1 MGELTAVSP
10 RRIEGE
16 AFGGPVITIGTGPER
31 AAAAGAALARDLGPD
46 DPVAMVGV
54 VGGLSGHL
62 WPGHLVVAT
71 DLRTTED
78 ATPQR
83 LPGVHLLAEEL
94 RRYGHIVHTG
104 AIVSSRLPTTAPESD
119 PGSDPATAPE
129 PAALAAGDAIALD
142 TESAWL
148 AEGLGRHPLAVVL
161 AVADSGGHAPVAGGL
176 RALGALLRMRPAIE
190 RWAQAVQPRTVLLAG
205 PRSFCAG
212 VERAIDTV
220 ERALVRFGS
229 PVYVRRQIVHNTHVV
244 AGLEAKGAIFVE
256 EFDQVPD
263 GSTVVIAA
271 HGVSPAVRRQ
281 AASRPDL
288 NVIDATCPLVAKV
301 HHEARRF
308 ADGDHHIVLI
318 GHADHEEVVGTVG
331 EAPDRIHL
339 VEGPDDVGRL
349 DVPEGVPLAYLTQTT
364 LATDETA
371 EIVDALNT
379 RFPAIVGPTATDIC
393 YATQNRQDA
402 VRALA
407 GSCDLMLVVGS
418 ANSSNTAR
426 LVEAARRQGC
436 RAELIEDEADL
447 RLPWLL
453 DVDTI
458 GVTAGASAPESL
470 VQRVIEVLEELGPVD
485 VREQR
490 ITEETVQFAL
500 PRQVR

>member
-1 MGELTAVSP
+1 MADLTAVSP
-10 RRIEGE
+10 QRLE
-16 AFGGPVITIGTGPER
+16 AQALGGPVTTVGTGAEP
-31 AAAAGAALARDLGPD
+31 ATAAGRRLAARLQPGA
-46 DPVAMVGV
+46 PVAIVGV
-54 VGGLSGHL
+54 AGALGGHV

-71 DLRTTED
+71 ELRT
-78 ATPQR
+78 PSGSSPVR
-83 LPGVHLLAEEL
+83 LAGAHLLAEEL
-94 RRYGHIVHTG
+94 RRYGHWVHTG
-104 AIVSSRLPTTAPESD
+104 PIVSTSLPVPPSERRRLTD
-119 PGSDPATAPE
+119 G
-129 PAALAAGDAIALD
+129 GAIAMD

-148 AEGLGRHPLAVVL
+148 AEALGPRPVAVVR
-161 AVADSGGHAPVAGGL
+161 AVADTGGHAPVTGDL
-176 RALGALLRMRPAIE
+176 QALGALLRVRPALE
-190 RWAQAVQPRTVLLAG
+190 RWAEATRPRTVLLAG

-220 ERALVRFGS
+220 ERALERFGA

-256 EFDQVPD
+256 EFDEVPD

-271 HGVSPAVRRQ
+271 HGVSPAVRGQ
-281 AASRPDL
+281 AAARPDL

-318 GHADHEEVVGTVG
+318 GHAGHEEVVGTVG

-339 VEGPDDVGRL
+339 VEGPEDVERL
-349 DVPEGVPLAYLTQTT
+349 DLPDNVPLAYLTQTT
-364 LATDETA
+364 LATDETD
-371 EIVDALNT
+371 EVVGALHA
-379 RFPAIVGPTATDIC
+379 RFPAIVGPSATDIC

-407 GSCDLMLVVGS
+407 GACDLMLVVGS

-426 LVEAARRQGC
+426 LVEASRRQGC
-436 RAELIEDEADL
+436 RTELIEDESDL

-453 DVDTI
+453 DATTI
-458 GVTAGASAPESL
+458 GLTAGASAPESL
-470 VQRVIEVLEELGPVD
+470 VQRVVGVLEALGPVE
-485 VREQR
+485 VREHR
-490 ITEETVQFAL
+490 VTEETVQFAL

>member
-10 RRIEGE
+10 RQIE
-16 AFGGPVITIGTGPER
+16 AAAVGGRVIIMGTGPER
-31 AAAAGAALARDLGPD
+31 AAATGAELARDLGAD
-46 DPVAMVGV
+46 DPVAIVGA
-54 VGGLSGHL
+54 VGGLGGHL

-71 DLRTTED
+71 ELRTPED
-78 ATPQR
+78 ATPRR
-83 LPGVHLLAEEL
+83 LAGAHLLAEEL
-94 RRYGHIVHTG
+94 RRYGHWVHTG
-104 AIVSSRLPTTAPESD
+104 PVVSWRGAVPPSEQ
-119 PGSDPATAPE
+119 
-129 PAALAAGDAIALD
+129 AALAAAGAIAVD

-148 AEGLGRHPLAVVL
+148 AEALGPRPLAVVS

-176 RALGALLRMRPAIE
+176 RALGALLRVRPALE
-190 RWAQAVQPRTVLLAG
+190 RWARVVQPRTVLVAG

-220 ERALVRFGS
+220 ERALVRFGP

-281 AASRPDL
+281 AAARPDL

-339 VEGPDDVGRL
+339 VEGPEDVARL
-349 DVPEGVPLAYLTQTT
+349 NLPEDGPLAYLTQTT

-371 EIVDALNT
+371 EIVEALNV
-379 RFPAIVGPTATDIC
+379 RFPAIVGPSATDIC

-436 RAELIEDEADL
+436 RTELIEDQSDI

-453 DVDTI
+453 DAATV
-458 GVTAGASAPESL
+458 GLTAGASAPESL
-470 VQRVIEVLEELGPVD
+470 VQRVIEVLEELGPVE
-485 VREQR
+485 VREHR
-490 ITEETVQFAL
+490 IAEETVQFAL

>member
-1 MGELTAVSP
+1 MAELTAVSP
-10 RRIEGE
+10 RQIE
-16 AFGGPVITIGTGPER
+16 AVAVGGRVFTVGTGPER
-31 AAAAGAALARDLGPD
+31 VTAAGTELARNLAPG
-46 DPVAMVGV
+46 DPVALVGT
-54 VGGLSGHL
+54 VGGVSGHL
-62 WPGHLVVAT
+62 WPGHLVVGT
-71 DLRTTED
+71 ELRTTGDD
-78 ATPQR
+78 APR
-83 LPGVHLLAEEL
+83 KLPGALLLAEEL
-94 RRYGHIVHTG
+94 RRYGHFVHTG
-104 AIVSSRLPTTAPESD
+104 PIVSSRHPVHRCES
-119 PGSDPATAPE
+119 SESAA
-129 PAALAAGDAIALD
+129 PAAPLAAAAGDAIAVD

-148 AEGLGRHPLAVVL
+148 AGALGPRPLAVVL

-176 RALGALLRMRPAIE
+176 RALGALLRVRPALE
-190 RWAQAVQPRTVLLAG
+190 RWARVVRPRTVLLAG

-220 ERALVRFGS
+220 ERALVRFGP

-244 AGLEAKGAIFVE
+244 AGLEAKGAVFVE

-281 AASRPDL
+281 AAARPDL

-339 VEGPDDVGRL
+339 VEGPDDVARL
-349 DVPEGVPLAYLTQTT
+349 DLPDAAPLAYLTQTT

-371 EIVDALNT
+371 EVVDALNT
-379 RFPAIVGPTATDIC
+379 RFPAIVGPSATDIC

-426 LVEAARRQGC
+426 LVEAARRRGC
-436 RAELIEDEADL
+436 PTELIEDESDL

-453 DVDTI
+453 DADTV

-470 VQRVIEVLEELGPVD
+470 VQRVIEVLEELGPVE
-485 VREQR
+485 VREHR

-500 PRQVR
+500 PKQVR

>member
-1 MGELTAVSP
+1 M
-10 RRIEGE
+10 
-16 AFGGPVITIGTGPER
+16 
-31 AAAAGAALARDLGPD
+31 AAD
-46 DPVAMVGV
+46 
-54 VGGLSGHL
+54 
-62 WPGHLVVAT
+62 
-71 DLRTTED
+71 
-78 ATPQR
+78 
-83 LPGVHLLAEEL
+83 
-94 RRYGHIVHTG
+94 G
-104 AIVSSRLPTTAPESD
+104 AIAV
-119 PGSDPATAPE
+119 
-129 PAALAAGDAIALD
+129 D
-142 TESAWL
+142 TEAAWL
-148 AEGLGRHPLAVVL
+148 AEALGPRPLAVVL

-176 RALGALLRMRPAIE
+176 RALGALLRVRPALE
-190 RWAQAVQPRTVLLAG
+190 RWAQAVRPRTVLLAG

-220 ERALVRFGS
+220 ERALVRFGP

-244 AGLEAKGAIFVE
+244 AGLEAKGAVFVE

-281 AASRPDL
+281 AAARPDL

-339 VEGPDDVGRL
+339 VDGPDDVGRL
-349 DVPEGVPLAYLTQTT
+349 EVPEGVPLAYLTQTT

-371 EIVDALNT
+371 EIVEALNT
-379 RFPAIVGPTATDIC
+379 RFPAIVGPSATDIC

-436 RAELIEDEADL
+436 RTELIEDEADL

-453 DVDTI
+453 DADTV
-458 GVTAGASAPESL
+458 GLTAGASAPESV
-470 VQRVIEVLEELGPVD
+470 VQRVIEVLGELGPVD

>member
-10 RRIEGE
+10 RRIE
-16 AFGGPVITIGTGPER
+16 AMAVGGRVIAVGTGAER
-31 AAAAGAALARDLGPD
+31 AGATGARLARDLGPD
-46 DPVAMVGV
+46 DPVAIVGV
-54 VGGLSGHL
+54 TGALGGHQ

-71 DLRTTED
+71 ELRTTED
-78 ATPQR
+78 PAPRR
-83 LPGVHLLAEEL
+83 LAGAHLLAEEL
-94 RRYGHIVHTG
+94 RRYGHWVHTG
-104 AIVSSRLPTTAPESD
+104 PIVSSPHPV
-119 PGSDPATAPE
+119 PASE
-129 PAALAAGDAIALD
+129 LGGLAAGGAIAVD

-148 AEGLGRHPLAVVL
+148 AAALGPRPLAVVR
-161 AVADSGGHAPVAGGL
+161 AVADSAGHAPVAGGL
-176 RALGALLRMRPAIE
+176 RALGALLRVRPALE
-190 RWAQAVQPRTVLLAG
+190 RWAQVAHPRTVVLAG

-220 ERALVRFGS
+220 ERALLRFGP

-244 AGLEAKGAIFVE
+244 AGLEAKGAVFVE
-256 EFDQVPD
+256 EFDEVPD

-281 AASRPDL
+281 AAARPDL

-339 VEGPDDVGRL
+339 VEGPDDVARL
-349 DVPEGVPLAYLTQTT
+349 DLPEDVPLAYLTQTT

-371 EIVDALNT
+371 EVVEALNT
-379 RFPAIVGPTATDIC
+379 RFPAIVGPSATDIC

-407 GSCDLMLVVGS
+407 GSCELMLVVGS

-436 RAELIEDEADL
+436 RTELIEDESDL

-453 DVDTI
+453 DVTTV
-458 GVTAGASAPESL
+458 GVSAGASAPESL
-470 VQRVIEVLEELGPVD
+470 VQRVIEVLEQLGPVD
-485 VREQR
+485 VREHR

>member
-1 MGELTAVSP
+1 MADLTAVSP
-10 RRIEGE
+10 QRLE
-16 AFGGPVITIGTGPER
+16 AQALGGLVTTVGTGPEP
-31 AAAAGAALARDLGPD
+31 AAAAGRRLAAQLEPG
-46 DPVAMVGV
+46 DPVAIVGV
-54 VGGLSGHL
+54 AGALGGHV

-71 DLRTTED
+71 ELRTT
-78 ATPQR
+78 AGSSPLR
-83 LPGVHLLAEEL
+83 LAGAHLLAEEL
-94 RRYGHIVHTG
+94 RRYGHWVHTG
-104 AIVSSRLPTTAPESD
+104 PIVSSSLPVETSERQRLTAD
-119 PGSDPATAPE
+119 G
-129 PAALAAGDAIALD
+129 AIALD

-148 AEGLGRHPLAVVL
+148 AEALGPRPVAVVR
-161 AVADSGGHAPVAGGL
+161 AVADAGGHAPVAGDM
-176 RALGALLRMRPAIE
+176 RALGALLRVRPALE
-190 RWAQAVQPRTVLLAG
+190 RWAEATRPRTVLLAG

-220 ERALVRFGS
+220 ERALERFGS

-256 EFDQVPD
+256 EFDEVPD

-271 HGVSPAVRRQ
+271 HGVSPAVRGQ
-281 AASRPDL
+281 AAARPDL

-318 GHADHEEVVGTVG
+318 GHAGHEEVVGTVG

-339 VEGPDDVGRL
+339 VEGADDVARL
-349 DVPEGVPLAYLTQTT
+349 ELPEGVPLAYLTQTT
-364 LATDETA
+364 LATDETD
-371 EIVDALNT
+371 EVVGALHA
-379 RFPAIVGPTATDIC
+379 RFPAIVGPSATDIC

-407 GSCDLMLVVGS
+407 GACDLMLVVGS

-436 RAELIEDEADL
+436 RTELIEDESDL

-453 DVDTI
+453 DATTV
-458 GVTAGASAPESL
+458 GLTAGASAPESL
-470 VQRVIEVLEELGPVD
+470 VQRVIGVLEALGPVE
-485 VREQR
+485 VREHR
-490 ITEETVQFAL
+490 VTEETVQFAL

>member
-1 MGELTAVSP
+1 MAELTAVSP
-10 RRIEGE
+10 RGIE
-16 AFGGPVITIGTGPER
+16 AQALGGPVTTIGTGPEC
-31 AAAAGAALARDLGPD
+31 ATAAGTRLAGLLGPG
-46 DPVAMVGV
+46 DPVAIVGV
-54 VGGLSGHL
+54 ADALGGHL

-71 DLRTTED
+71 EVRTLDGAPPLRLAGAD
-78 ATPQR
+78 
-83 LPGVHLLAEEL
+83 LLAEEL
-94 RRYGHIVHTG
+94 RRYGHWVHTG
-104 AIVSSRLPTTAPESD
+104 PVVSSPH
-119 PGSDPATAPE
+119 PAT
-129 PAALAAGDAIALD
+129 PAERQRWAAGGAMAVD

-148 AEGLGRHPLAVVL
+148 AATLGRRPLAVVR

-176 RALGALLRMRPAIE
+176 RALGALLRVRPALE
-190 RWAQAVQPRTVLLAG
+190 RWAQAAHPRTVLLAG

-220 ERALVRFGS
+220 ERALTRFGP

-244 AGLEAKGAIFVE
+244 AGLEAKGAVFVE
-256 EFDQVPD
+256 EFDEVPD

-281 AASRPDL
+281 AADRPDL

-318 GHADHEEVVGTVG
+318 GHAGHEEVVGTVG

-339 VEGPDDVGRL
+339 VEGPEDVARL
-349 DVPEGVPLAYLTQTT
+349 NLPEDVPLAYLTQTT
-364 LATDETA
+364 LATDETD
-371 EIVDALNT
+371 EVVGALHA
-379 RFPAIVGPTATDIC
+379 RFPAIVGPSAADIC

-407 GSCDLMLVVGS
+407 GDCDLMLVVGS

-436 RAELIEDEADL
+436 RTELIEDESDL

-453 DVDTI
+453 DAATI
-458 GVTAGASAPESL
+458 GLTAGASAPESL
-470 VQRVIEVLEELGPVD
+470 VQGVVGVLEELGPVE
-485 VREQR
+485 VREHR

>member
-1 MGELTAVSP
+1 MGELTVVSP
-10 RRIEGE
+10 RRIEAEAVGE
-16 AFGGPVITIGTGPER
+16 PVTTIGTGPVR
-31 AAAAGAALARDLGPD
+31 AAAAGAELARDLGPH
-46 DPVAMVGV
+46 DPVAIVGA
-54 VGGLSGHL
+54 VGGLAGHL

-71 DLRTTED
+71 ELRTME
-78 ATPQR
+78 AAAPRQMA
-83 LPGVHLLAEEL
+83 GAHLLAEEL
-94 RRYGHIVHTG
+94 RRYGHFVHTG
-104 AIVSSRLPTTAPESD
+104 PIVSSRQVITQSEQ
-119 PGSDPATAPE
+119 
-129 PAALAAGDAIALD
+129 AAMAADGAIAVD

-148 AEGLGRHPLAVVL
+148 VEALGPRPVAVVR

-176 RALGALLRMRPAIE
+176 RALGALLRVRPALE
-190 RWAQAVQPRTVLLAG
+190 RWARVVQPRTVLLAG

-220 ERALVRFGS
+220 ERALVRFGP

-244 AGLEAKGAIFVE
+244 AGLEAKGAVFVE

-281 AASRPDL
+281 AAARPDL

-318 GHADHEEVVGTVG
+318 GHPEHEEVVGTVG

-339 VEGPDDVGRL
+339 VEGADDVARL
-349 DVPEGVPLAYLTQTT
+349 DLPEGVPLAYLTQTT

-371 EIVDALNT
+371 EVVEALNA
-379 RFPAIVGPTATDIC
+379 RFPAIVGPSATDIC

-418 ANSSNTAR
+418 GNSSNTAR

-436 RAELIEDEADL
+436 RTELIEDQADL

-453 DVDTI
+453 DADTI

-470 VQRVIEVLEELGPVD
+470 VQQLIEVLEQLGPVD
-485 VREQR
+485 VREHR

>member
-1 MGELTAVSP
+1 MGELTTVSP
-10 RRIEGE
+10 RQVE
-16 AFGGPVITIGTGPER
+16 AVAVGGPVITFGIGRQR
-31 AAAAGAALARDLGPD
+31 AAAAGAALARSLGPD
-46 DPVAMVGV
+46 DPVAMVGAV
-54 VGGLSGHL
+54 AGLSGHL

-71 DLRTTED
+71 EVRTTEG
-78 ATPQR
+78 TPPQ
-83 LPGVHLLAEEL
+83 PMAGNHLLAEEL

-104 AIVSSRLPTTAPESD
+104 PIVSCRHPTARPESA
-119 PGSDPATAPE
+119 G
-129 PAALAAGDAIALD
+129 LAAGGAIAVD
-142 TESAWL
+142 TEAAWM
-148 AEGLGRHPLAVVL
+148 AEGLGRRPRAVVL

-176 RALGALLRMRPAIE
+176 RALGALLRVRPALE

-220 ERALVRFGS
+220 ERALVRFGP
-229 PVYVRRQIVHNTHVV
+229 PVYVRRQIVHNIHVV
-244 AGLEAKGAIFVE
+244 AGLEAKGAVFVE

-308 ADGDHHIVLI
+308 ADGDHQIVLI

-339 VEGPDDVGRL
+339 VDGPDGVAGL
-349 DVPEGVPLAYLTQTT
+349 EVPDGVPLAYLTQTT

-371 EIVDALNT
+371 EIVEALHA
-379 RFPAIVGPTATDIC
+379 RFPAIVGPNATDIC

-436 RAELIEDEADL
+436 RAELIEDQADL

-453 DVDTI
+453 DAHTVGI
-458 GVTAGASAPESL
+458 TAGASAPESL
-470 VQRVIEVLEELGPVD
+470 VQRVIEVLEELGPVE

>member
-1 MGELTAVSP
+1 MGELTAISP
-10 RRIEGE
+10 RQVE
-16 AFGGPVITIGTGPER
+16 AAAVGGRVITVGTGPER

-46 DPVAMVGV
+46 DPAAMVGV

-71 DLRTTED
+71 ELRTTEA
-78 ATPQR
+78 ATPRR
-83 LPGVHLLAEEL
+83 LVGVHLLAEEL

-104 AIVSSRLPTTAPESD
+104 PIVSSRHSTPPPD
-119 PGSDPATAPE
+119 Q
-129 PAALAAGDAIALD
+129 AALAAGGAIAVD

-148 AEGLGRHPLAVVL
+148 AEALGPRPLAVVL

-176 RALGALLRMRPAIE
+176 RALGALLRVRPALE
-190 RWAQAVQPRTVLLAG
+190 HWAQVVQPRTVLLAG

-220 ERALVRFGS
+220 ERALVRFGP

-244 AGLEAKGAIFVE
+244 AGLEAKGAVFVE
-256 EFDQVPD
+256 EFDQVPE

-339 VEGPDDVGRL
+339 VEGPDDVDRL

-371 EIVDALNT
+371 EIVEALNT
-379 RFPAIVGPTATDIC
+379 RFPAIVGPSATDIC

-447 RLPWLL
+447 RLRWLL
-453 DVDTI
+453 DADTVGI
-458 GVTAGASAPESL
+458 TAGASAPESL
-470 VQRVIEVLEELGPVD
+470 VQRVIDVLGELGPVD